1 MLNNTETGHPIVLYD
16 GDCGLCNRWVQ
27 FVLKRDRRQLF
38 RFASLQSET
47 ARELLREHGVSP
59 RMDTVVLLDQGHVY
73 LFSQAILQILRRLG
87 RGWQLLYALSIVPP
101 GIRDTVYRWIARNR
115 HRFFKGSPSCLIL
128 LPEWRERFLDLD
140 NEKGNMTD

>member
-87 RGWQLLYALSIVPP
+87 RGWQLLDP
-101 GIRDTVYRWIARNR
+101 GYRLQMDCAKPAS
-115 HRFFKGSPSCLIL
+115 FLQGKSVLFDPSP
-128 LPEWRERFLDLD
+128 
-140 NEKGNMTD
+140 